1 MRTAPSKDPAVRP
14 MGRNGTAGKTASTHH
29 TKNATHPST
38 TLSVAAHA
46 IFSERLSGLGYWD
59 LLSAPSP
66 TGTERVGTRNTDR
79 QRSLAHKFFRAD
91 FSDSSI
97 KELLLFNPIL
107 KEKSSK
113 KTKLS

>member
-1 MRTAPSKDPAVRP
+1 

-66 TGTERVGTRNTDR
+66 TGTERVGTRNTHTTHT
-79 QRSLAHKFFRAD
+79 QRSLAHN

-113 KTKLS
+113 KKKLS

>member
-1 MRTAPSKDPAVRP
+1 

-38 TLSVAAHA
+38 TLFVAAHA

-79 QRSLAHKFFRAD
+79 QTDRQRSLAHKFFRAD
-91 FSDSSI
+91 YSDSSI

-107 KEKSSK
+107 KDKSSK
-113 KTKLS
+113 KKKLS